1 MRLLDFLSEKAM
13 NMATFSD
20 TEKRLGGTALV
31 GFEFEVAVGSDS
43 PYYTKEVDDR
53 ETQVISYYDTLEE
66 FYDFFD
72 ADRYAWIRIEEDYEI
87 WKEKNKNEY
96 IDDYYENF
104 LDEENGIGID
114 EAREEAE
121 QRWNDTK
128 ADRHEFRDWLKNE
141 YGSRPVDFVNEYGLE
156 PKYGWYTDHGQYAAI
171 YTEEEDY
178 NDDAT
183 HSTAEELAVGL
194 RNVVNAEVEV
204 HKEYHE
210 GKKSLSKWYIEPD
223 SSIDGGVGLEIV
235 SPPQK
240 LSKALSDMED
250 VCEWIAGDGLKTNN
264 STGLHVNVSIPGID
278 ANLDPVKLALFMG
291 ERYSLGL
298 FNRLGNIYAAP
309 HLKQLLTKVKASG
322 RFPRGFEQMQKAAM
336 KYLSTDK
343 YYSVNL
349 GRLTDGYVEFRVAGG
364 AGYESDIERLK
375 KIVLRFV
382 TAVEIACDPAAERQE
397 YVKKLV
403 KIFNTAFDL
412 SGTSTEQTSSLV
424 PGELNR
430 LAQLQPSIKKE
441 LEVVRDSSRNVQD
454 RRDSLI
460 AVMAMVIPVVRNIS
474 SELSI
479 KELAY
484 LKRRAKE
491 FEVRPNDVDLYY
503 SDETGEP
510 TSARKDFKT
519 IYRI

>member
-1 MRLLDFLSEKAM
+1 MKLLDFLSEKAM

-43 PYYTKEVDDR
+43 PYYAEDVDNR
-53 ETQVISYYDTLEE
+53 ETQVISYYDRLDE
-66 FYDFFD
+66 FTDFFD
-72 ADRYAWIRIEEDYEI
+72 APRSGWQTIESDYES
-87 WKEKNKNEY
+87 WKEASKFSY
-96 IDDYYENF
+96 VDDEWENY
-104 LDEENGIGID
+104 LDEENGIGED
-114 EAREEAE
+114 EARKEAE
-121 QRWNDTK
+121 EEWEERLAHK
-128 ADRHEFRDWLKNE
+128 FEFGDWLKDQFGKE
-141 YGSRPVDFVNEYGLE
+141 RIDFVNSYGLE
-156 PKYGWYTDHGQYAAI
+156 PRYGWYTDHGPYAAI
-171 YTEEEDY
+171 YTEEKED
-178 NDDAT
+178 DDVT

-194 RNVVNAEVEV
+194 RNVVDAEVEV
-204 HKEYHE
+204 HREYHE

-223 SSIDGGVGLEIV
+223 GSIEGGIGLEIV

-250 VCEWIAGDGLKTNN
+250 VCEWIAGDGLKTNS

-298 FNRLGNIYAAP
+298 FNRLGNTYAAP

-322 RFPRGFEQMQKAAM
+322 RFPRGFEQMQKAAT

-430 LAQLQPSIKKE
+430 LAKLQPSIKKE

-460 AVMAMVIPVVRNIS
+460 AVMAMVIPAVRNIS

>member
-1 MRLLDFLSEKAM
+1 MKLLDFLSEKAM

-31 GFEFEVAVGSDS
+31 GFEFEVAVDNDS
-43 PYYTKEVDDR
+43 PYYAEDVDDR
-53 ETQVISYYDTLEE
+53 ETQVISYYDRLDE
-66 FYDFFD
+66 FTDFFD
-72 ADRYAWIRIEEDYEI
+72 APRSVWRTIDSDYES
-87 WKEKNKNEY
+87 WKEASKFNF
-96 IDDYYENF
+96 IDGEWENY
-104 LDEENGIGID
+104 LDEENGIGED
-114 EAREEAE
+114 EARKEAE
-121 QRWNDTK
+121 EEWEERLAHK
-128 ADRHEFRDWLKNE
+128 FEFGDWLKDQF
-141 YGSRPVDFVNEYGLE
+141 GKRRIDFVNNYGLE
-156 PKYGWYTDHGQYAAI
+156 PKYGWYTEDGPYAAI
-171 YTEEEDY
+171 YTEEKAG
-178 NDDAT
+178 DDVT

-194 RNVVNAEVEV
+194 RNVVDAEVEV

-223 SSIDGGVGLEIV
+223 SSIEGGVGLEIV

-264 STGLHVNVSIPGID
+264 STGLHVNVSIPGIES
-278 ANLDPVKLALFMG
+278 NLDIVKLALFMG

-298 FNRLGNIYAAP
+298 FNRLGNTYAAP
-309 HLKQLLTKVKASG
+309 HLKQVVTRVKASG
-322 RFPRGFEQMQKAAM
+322 RFPRGFEQMQKAAS
-336 KYLSTDK
+336 KYMSTDK
-343 YYSVNL
+343 YYSVNF
-349 GRLTDGYVEFRVAGG
+349 GRLLDGYLEFRVAGG
-364 AGYESDIERLK
+364 AGYENDIERLK

-382 TAVEIACDPAAERQE
+382 TAVEIACDPTAERQE

-403 KIFNTAFDL
+403 KIFNTAFDM
-412 SGTSTEQTSSLV
+412 SDTSTEQTSSLV

-430 LAQLQPSIKKE
+430 LAKLQPVIKKE
-441 LEVVRDSSRNVQD
+441 LEVIRNSDRDIRD
-454 RRDSLI
+454 RRSSLVS
-460 AVMAMVIPVVRNIS
+460 VMALAIPAVRNIG

-491 FEVRPNDVDLYY
+491 LEVKPSDVDLYY

-510 TSARKDFKT
+510 TDARKDFKN

>member
-1 MRLLDFLSEKAM
+1 MKLLDFLSEKAM
-13 NMATFSD
+13 NTATFSD

-43 PYYTKEVDDR
+43 PYYAGDADDR
-53 ETQVISYYDTLEE
+53 ETQVISYYDRLDE
-66 FYDFFD
+66 FTDFFD
-72 ADRYAWIRIEEDYEI
+72 APRSVWRSISSDYES
-87 WKEKNKNEY
+87 WVEESKFSF
-96 IDDYYENF
+96 IDDEWENY
-104 LDEENGIGID
+104 LDEENGIGED
-114 EAREEAE
+114 EARKAAEEE
-121 QRWNDTK
+121 WEERL
-128 ADRHEFRDWLKNE
+128 ADKHDFGDWLKDQFGKE
-141 YGSRPVDFVNEYGLE
+141 RVDFVNSYGLE
-156 PKYGWYTDHGQYAAI
+156 PKYGWYTDHGPYAAI
-171 YTEEEDY
+171 YTEEKED
-178 NDDAT
+178 DDVT
-183 HSTAEELAVGL
+183 RGTAEELAVGL
-194 RNVVNAEVEV
+194 RNVVDAEVEV

-298 FNRLGNIYAAP
+298 FNRLGNIYAVP

-336 KYLSTDK
+336 KYLGTDK

-430 LAQLQPSIKKE
+430 LAKLQPSIKKE

-460 AVMAMVIPVVRNIS
+460 AVMAMVIPAVRNIS

-491 FEVRPNDVDLYY
+491 FEVSPNDVDLYY

>member
-1 MRLLDFLSEKAM
+1 MKLLDFLSEKAM

-31 GFEFEVAVGSDS
+31 GFEFEVAVDSDS
-43 PYYTKEVDDR
+43 PYYVEDVDDR
-53 ETQVISYYDTLEE
+53 ETQVISDFDSLDE
-66 FYDFFD
+66 FRNFF
-72 ADRYAWIRIEEDYEI
+72 YAPTSTWRSIKSDYES
-87 WKEKNKNEY
+87 WKEESKFNF
-96 IDDYYENF
+96 IDDEWKNY
-104 LDEENGIGID
+104 LDEENGIGED

-121 QRWNDTK
+121 KEWEERLAHK
-128 ADRHEFRDWLKNE
+128 FEFGDWLRDEFGKE
-141 YGSRPVDFVNEYGLE
+141 RIDFAYRYDLE
-156 PKYGWYTDHGQYAAI
+156 PKYGWYSEDGQNAAI
-171 YTEEEDY
+171 YTEEKDDDY
-178 NDDAT
+178 VTRN
-183 HSTAEELAVGL
+183 TAEKLAVGL
-194 RNVVNAEVEV
+194 RNVVDADVEV

-223 SSIDGGVGLEIV
+223 SSIKNGVGLEIV

-250 VCEWIAGDGLKTNN
+250 VCEWIASDDGLNTNV

-278 ANLDPVKLALFMG
+278 ANLDPVKLVLFMG
-291 ERYSLGL
+291 ERYSLEL
-298 FNRLGNIYAAP
+298 FNRLGNTYAVP

-336 KYLSTDK
+336 KYLSSDK

-349 GRLTDGYVEFRVAGG
+349 GHLTDGYVEFRAAGG
-364 AGYESDIERLK
+364 AGYERDIERLK

-382 TAVEIACDPAAERQE
+382 TAVEIACNPAAERQE

-412 SGTSTEQTSSLV
+412 GDISTERESSLV

-430 LAQLQPSIKKE
+430 LAKLQPSIKDE
-441 LEVVRDSSRNVQD
+441 LRVIRDSRNAQD
-454 RRDSLI
+454 RRNSLI
-460 AVMAMVIPVVRNIS
+460 AAMAMVIPAVRNIG

-484 LKRRAKE
+484 LKRMAKE
-491 FEVRPNDVDLYY
+491 LEVKPSDVDLYY
-503 SDETGEP
+503 SDKTDEP
-510 TSARKDFKT
+510 TDARKDFKN